1 MIFNQSVAQSVFPL
15 QMVRSRMRRRRGVL
29 QALQASRKRKA
40 SDAVLNIINA
50 CPFESRRMTA
60 LHQYMKKEIAVKEKE
75 KEIAVKEKEKEI
87 AVKEKEK
94 EIAVLQKENQLLNR
108 GLLQVQGLL
117 TSRGLLERVAQLA
130 FDEQVQANHMRG
142 KFNCSDTLKQVP
154 KTGEAGHWSRLLRD
168 TIKQCAPQ
176 ARTKE
181 ASVKELVAVRGDL
194 SKAIHGQP
202 WHGPDVKMVS
212 ALSQCGQCVIRRLA
226 TELGLEM
233 RETEID
239 PA

>member
-15 QMVRSRMRRRRGVL
+15 QMVRSRMRRRRVL
-29 QALQASRKRKA
+29 QASKKRKA
-40 SDAVLNIINA
+40 SDAVLKIINA

-60 LHQYMKKEIAVKEKE
+60 LHQYMKKE
-75 KEIAVKEKEKEI
+75 KEIALKEKEKEI

-154 KTGEAGHWSRLLRD
+154 KTGEAGHWSRLLSD

-181 ASVKELVAVRGDL
+181 ARVKELVAVWGDL

-226 TELGLEM
+226 TELGLEV